1 VSVTD
6 GHGRP
11 VRDGGLG
18 RWLARIAPKTA
29 RGELA
34 IALVPDARM
43 RTLNRSYRRAD
54 YATDVLSF
62 PAFARED
69 KGALRRGRPGVAR
82 EDGSA
87 LRRGR
92 PGVARE
98 DGSALRRGRPGVAR
112 EDGSALRRGGPG
124 SAREDASAR
133 WRGRPHE
140 ESLGDLVIATGVA
153 KRQAREAGH
162 SYEVELR
169 VLALHGLLHLLG
181 YDHDD
186 AKDRGRM
193 ASAEARFRRKGGLT
207 AGLIERT
214 RLRPARAA
222 GGKRRDAAPTSA
234 RGRARGP
241 ASAKR

>member
-43 RTLNRSYRRAD
+43 RLLNRSYRHAD
-54 YATDVLSF
+54 YPTDVLSF

-69 KGALRRGRPGVAR
+69 R
-82 EDGSA
+82 SA

-92 PGVARE
+92 PGFARE
-98 DGSALRRGRPGVAR
+98 DRSALRRGRPVEG
-112 EDGSALRRGGPG
+112 
-124 SAREDASAR
+124 
-133 WRGRPHE
+133 
-140 ESLGDLVIATGVA
+140 SLGDLVIATGVA

-162 SYEVELR
+162 AYEEELR

-193 ASAEARFRRKGGLT
+193 ARAEARLRRKGGLA
-207 AGLIERT
+207 AGLIERK
-214 RLRPARAA
+214 RPASS
-222 GGKRRDAAPTSA
+222 K
-234 RGRARGP
+234 
-241 ASAKR
+241 K

>member
-1 VSVTD
+1 MSVTD

-43 RTLNRSYRRAD
+43 RLLNRRYRHAD
-54 YATDVLSF
+54 DATDVLSF

-69 KGALRRGRPGVAR
+69 R
-82 EDGSA
+82 SA

-92 PGVARE
+92 PVEG
-98 DGSALRRGRPGVAR
+98 
-112 EDGSALRRGGPG
+112 
-124 SAREDASAR
+124 
-133 WRGRPHE
+133 
-140 ESLGDLVIATGVA
+140 SLGDLVIATGVA

-162 SYEVELR
+162 AYEEELR

-181 YDHDD
+181 YGHDD

-193 ASAEARFRRKGGLT
+193 ARAEARLRRKGGLA
-207 AGLIERT
+207 AGLIERK
-214 RLRPARAA
+214 RPASS
-222 GGKRRDAAPTSA
+222 K
-234 RGRARGP
+234 
-241 ASAKR
+241 K